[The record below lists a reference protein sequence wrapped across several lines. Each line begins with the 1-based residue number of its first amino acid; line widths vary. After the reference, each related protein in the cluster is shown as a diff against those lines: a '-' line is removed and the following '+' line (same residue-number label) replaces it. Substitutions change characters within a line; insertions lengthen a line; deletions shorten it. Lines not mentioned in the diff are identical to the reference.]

1 MKTLF
6 FCLALVSVTT
16 SAAFAQSTVD
26 GTGKLTVNVV
36 PASSETNTIILCSP
50 GGNVSINGLAPFNG
64 AFSCS
69 SITEIEINGTSL
81 PDTIDL
87 TAVLTSSFSNL
98 GKVTINAGEGDDS
111 IVGSDARDVIDA
123 GSGDDTVL
131 GGLGRDRLL
140 GGSGDDELRG
150 GDANDVLIG
159 NSGNDKLFGEGGKD
173 TLRGGSG
180 NDRLV
185 GGPKID
191 LLFGGSGVNRLVQ

>member
-1 MKTLF
+1 MKRFF
-6 FCLALVSVTT
+6 FCLALITATT
-16 SAAFAQSTVD
+16 SGAFAQSTVD
-26 GTGKLTVNVV
+26 STGKLTVNVV
-36 PASSETNTIILCSP
+36 PTGSETNTLILCSV

-81 PDTIDL
+81 ADTIDL
-87 TAVLTSSFSNL
+87 TGVLATSFTTL
-98 GKVTINAGEGDDS
+98 GKTTINAGEGNDS
-111 IVGSDARDVIDA
+111 VQGSEVRDIVDA

-150 GDANDVLIG
+150 GKGNDMLLG

-191 LLFGGSGVNRLVQ
+191 LLVGGSGVNRLVQ